1 MRYLLVAI
9 FLMPVFFLQ
18 SQSNEGTKFR
28 LAFME
33 HINVGQNT
41 MVVMITS
48 KYAAS
53 GLVEMPLIGWN
64 QSFSVAPNQVT
75 LVTLPKSAET
85 VGSENVN
92 KNGIFISSDR
102 DISVYMHQYA
112 TYRSEASIVLPVEA
126 LGSDYYAISY
136 NSYQNNNTIHPSE
149 FIVVGSE
156 PNTEIEILFSTPTK
170 GGRAKGNQT
179 NIVLGPGETYQ
190 VQASLADG
198 DLTGSRIKGN
208 KPFAL
213 FAGNTYTPMPA
224 GCLNR
229 DNLLEQM
236 YPVSTWGKQFVT
248 VLSAQVTYD
257 LFRIFASEDN
267 TKVEVQ
273 GTTIEKYNLSAG
285 TFIEYKKYES
295 TYISS
300 SKPIAVAQYNVGNA
314 CGGHNVGDPSMVLLN
329 SIEQIRDT
337 VTLYNSSLQQITEN
351 YLNVVALASD
361 IANVTLDGNPLG
373 SMNGVIGTIKGHSK
387 YAFAR
392 IKVNAGSHTLISSGC
407 GISVTAYG
415 YGNAES
421 YAYNG
426 GASFKPINAS
436 PIPEGGCINDSILFD
451 IGLKPPRFNL
461 FWDFGKTDAFTSFSF
476 KRAYSQVGI
485 YPVKLTIQDN
495 CLKLVD
501 TVKSNL
507 NITMRRRLEVPA
519 LFQVCEGDDI
529 QLTLKDDLSEQ
540 YEWRG
545 VNGSVYKEKY
555 PQIFNAKSIMSTDYD
570 VVGYLDG
577 CPTFPSRTK
586 VKVLSNPVPNLG
598 KDAFIC
604 PDQLNFNMRLNP
616 GSFNS
621 YKWQDESHEPYFE
634 VVDADEF
641 IVQVWDDFG
650 CTGYDTL
657 ILTQKCPTK
666 FFAPNA
672 FSPNGDQVNDVFL
685 IFGEDIISLKLEI
698 YDRWGNF
705 LFLSNAV
712 DEGWNGM
719 YKNKHLDSGAYLWKA
734 EIEGFR
740 KNGKAFKE
748 FHTGIVHL
756 LR

>member
-1 MRYLLVAI
+1 MRYFIAAFFVFQVY
-9 FLMPVFFLQ
+9 FLHA
-18 SQSNEGTKFR
+18 QSNEGTRFR

-53 GLVEMPLIGWN
+53 GLVEMPLMGWN
-64 QSFSVAPNQVT
+64 QAFSVAPNQVT
-75 LVTLPKSAET
+75 IITLPKSAET

-92 KNGIFISSDR
+92 KNGIFISSDKN
-102 DISVYMHQYA
+102 ISVYMHQYA
-112 TYRSEASIVLPVEA
+112 TYRSEASVVLPVDA
-126 LGSDYYAISY
+126 LGTDYYAISY
-136 NSYQNNNTIHPSE
+136 QSYQNNNTLYPSE
-149 FIVVGSE
+149 FVIVGAE
-156 PNTEIEILFSTPTK
+156 PNTEIEILFSTSTK
-170 GGRAKGNQT
+170 GGRSKGNQT
-179 NIVLGPGETYQ
+179 NITLGPGETYQ
-190 VQASLADG
+190 VQASLVDG
-198 DLTGSRIKGN
+198 DLTGSSIKGN

-236 YPVSTWGKQFVT
+236 YPVSTWGKQFVS

-257 LFRIFASEDN
+257 IFRIFASEDN
-267 TKVEVQ
+267 TTVEVQ
-273 GTTIEKYNLSAG
+273 GTNLEKYNLSAG
-285 TFIEYKKYES
+285 TFVEYKKYES
-295 TYISS
+295 TFISAD
-300 SKPIAVAQYNVGNA
+300 KPKAVAQYNVGNA
-314 CGGHNVGDPSMVLLN
+314 CGGHTVGDPSMVLLN

-361 IANVTLDGNPLG
+361 IANVTLDGTPLG
-373 SMNGVIGTIKGHSK
+373 AMNGVIGAIKGHSK

-436 PIPEGGCINDSILFD
+436 PIPEGGCANDSILFD

-461 FWDFGKTDAFTSFSF
+461 FWDFGKTDTFVSYRF
-476 KRAYSQVGI
+476 KRAYTQVGI
-485 YPVKLTIQDN
+485 YPVKLTKVDN

-501 TVKSNL
+501 TISGVL
-507 NITMRRRLEVPA
+507 NITMRRKLEVPD
-519 LFQVCEGDDI
+519 LFQACDGEDI
-529 QLTLKDDLSEQ
+529 QFTLKDDLSES
-540 YEWRG
+540 YEWLG
-545 VNGSVYKEKY
+545 ANGSIFKEKF
-555 PQIFNAKSIMSTDYD
+555 PFINNAKPSMSTDYE
-570 VVGYLDG
+570 VIGYLDG
-577 CPTFPSRTK
+577 CPTFTSGTK
-586 VKVLSNPVPNLG
+586 LKVTPNPTPNLG

-604 PDQLNFNMRLNP
+604 PEELNFNMRLQAGPFSAYRWHNQ
-616 GSFNS
+616 STL
-621 YKWQDESHEPYFE
+621 PYFD
-634 VVDADEF
+634 VVDAGSF
-641 IVQVWDDFG
+641 KVQVWDEYG
-650 CTGYDTL
+650 CTGFDSL

-672 FSPNGDQVNDVFL
+672 FSPNGDQVNDVFF
-685 IFGEDIISLKLEI
+685 IYGEDIISLKLEI

-705 LFLSNAV
+705 IFHANSL
-712 DEGWNGM
+712 EQGWNGS
-719 YKNKHLDSGAYLWKA
+719 YKNKDVDPGAYLWKA

-740 KNGKAFKE
+740 KNGKPFKE

>member
-1 MRYLLVAI
+1 MR
-9 FLMPVFFLQ
+9 FLIAAFFVFHVHFLH
-18 SQSNEGTKFR
+18 SQSNEGTRFR

-48 KYAAS
+48 KYAAA

-64 QSFSVAPNQVT
+64 QSFSVGPNQVT
-75 LVTLPKSAET
+75 IVTLPKSAET
-85 VGSENVN
+85 VGSENTN
-92 KNGIFISSDR
+92 KNGILISSDKPV
-102 DISVYMHQYA
+102 SVYMHQYA
-112 TYRSEASIVLPVEA
+112 TYRSEASVVLPVDA
-126 LGSDYYAISY
+126 LGNDYYAISY
-136 NSYQNNNTIHPSE
+136 ESYQNNNTIYPSE
-149 FIVVGSE
+149 FIIVGAE
-156 PNTEIEILFSTPTK
+156 PNTEIEILFSTSTK
-170 GGRAKGNQT
+170 GGRSKGNQT
-179 NIVLGPGETYQ
+179 NIILGPGETYQ
-190 VQASLADG
+190 VQASLANG

-248 VLSAQVTYD
+248 VLSAQVSYD
-257 LFRIFASEDN
+257 IFRIFASEDN
-267 TKVEVQ
+267 TLVEVQ
-273 GTTIEKYNLSAG
+273 GTTLEKYNLSAG
-285 TFIEYKKYES
+285 TFVEYKKYES
-295 TYISS
+295 TFINA

-314 CGGHNVGDPSMVLLN
+314 CGGHTVGDPSMVLLN

-361 IANVTLDGNPLG
+361 IAKVTLDGTPLG
-373 SMNGVIGTIKGHSK
+373 TLNGVIGSIKGHSK

-392 IKVNAGSHTLISSGC
+392 IKVNAGSHTLIASGC

-451 IGLKPPRFNL
+451 IGLRPPRFNL
-461 FWDFGKTDAFTSFSF
+461 FWDFGKTDTFISYNFKKAF
-476 KRAYSQVGI
+476 SQVGV
-485 YPVKLTIQDN
+485 YPVKLTRLDN

-501 TVKSNL
+501 TVRGNL
-507 NITMRRRLEVPA
+507 NITMRRKLEVPD
-519 LFQVCEGDDI
+519 LFQVCDGEDI
-529 QLTLKDDLSEQ
+529 QLSLKDDLSEE
-540 YEWRG
+540 YEWLG
-545 VNGSVYKEKY
+545 VNGSVFKEKN
-555 PQIFNAKSIMSTDYD
+555 PFITKAKTAMSTDYE
-570 VVGYLDG
+570 VIGYLDG
-577 CPTFPSRTK
+577 CPTFTSRTK
-586 VKVLSNPVPNLG
+586 LQVMPNPKPNLG

-604 PDQLNFNMRLNP
+604 PEEANFNMRLQA
-616 GSFNS
+616 GSFNA
-621 YKWQDESHEPYFE
+621 YQWQNKSTLPYFD
-634 VVDADEF
+634 VTDADSF
-641 IVQVWDDFG
+641 AVQVWDDFG
-650 CTGYDTL
+650 CTGFDTL

-666 FFAPNA
+666 FYAPDA
-672 FSPNGDQVNDVFL
+672 FSPNGDQVNDVFF
-685 IFGEDIISLKLEI
+685 IYGEDIISLKLEI

-705 LFLSNAV
+705 IFQSNAI
-712 DEGWNGM
+712 DQGWNGS
-719 YKNKHLDSGAYLWKA
+719 YKNKDLDTGAYLWKA

-740 KNGKAFKE
+740 KNGKSFKE
-748 FHTGIVHL
+748 FHTGMVYL